1 VAYFNFR
8 PIVVLIRLCD
18 CRHRGAFRRVLIPV
32 VLLCL
37 TLTSVRGQVSDEI
50 SFRKHTLD
58 LGRNETCAVA
68 DLNGDGRLDIVSGE
82 NWYEAP
88 SWHKHRFRSFPTRN
102 NYIDVFSDL
111 PLDVDKDGHVDVVSV
126 SYMSRKMAWFRNPGK
141 ADATWKE
148 SVIDSGA
155 PVEFAF
161 LVDMDNDGVAAEVL
175 PQFGGADN
183 GTAWYE
189 VVEKGNATAWA
200 KHEVHERSFGHGIG
214 AGDIDGDG
222 RNDILTPKGWLKAP
236 ADPREGGWE
245 YRPDYDTEGG
255 AGYLF
260 VHDMNGDSI
269 NDIVTTMAHDYGVF
283 WLEQAAPGS
292 EGPKW
297 KKHVVDDAWSQGHAM
312 TIADLTGD
320 GRPELVT
327 GKRLFAHNGHDPG
340 GREVLG
346 LFWYD
351 KVSDGAEWVRH
362 IVHYG
367 GRVGGGMQIPVVDL
381 DRDGDLDIVVAGKGG
396 VFLFENLSRRPAR
409 PPGRIQD

>member
-1 VAYFNFR
+1 MAYFSSHPF
-8 PIVVLIRLCD
+8 VALIRLCG
-18 CRHRGAFRRVLIPV
+18 CSRRGGFGRVTVGV

-37 TLTSVRGQVSDEI
+37 TFSTLRAQVSDEI
-50 SFRKHTLD
+50 PFRKHTLD

-68 DLNGDGRLDIVSGE
+68 DLNGDGRPDIMSGE

-88 SWHKHRFRSFPTRN
+88 TWRKHRFRSFPTRR

-111 PLDVDKDGHVDVVSV
+111 PLDVDRDGHVDIVSV

-141 ADATWKE
+141 ANSEWKE

-161 LVDMDNDGVAAEVL
+161 LVDMDNDGVAGEVL

-189 VVEKGNATAWA
+189 VVEKGNTTAWV

-236 ADPREGGWE
+236 ADPRIGGWE
-245 YRPDYDTEGG
+245 YRPEYDTEKG

-260 VHDMNGDSI
+260 VHDMNGDGV

-283 WLEQAAPGS
+283 WLEQGSPGS
-292 EGPKW
+292 EPRW
-297 KKHVVDDAWSQGHAM
+297 KKHVIDDAWSQAHAM
-312 TIADLTGD
+312 TMADLTGD
-320 GRPELVT
+320 GQPELVT
-327 GKRLFAHNGHDPG
+327 GKRLYAHNGHDPG

-346 LFWYD
+346 LFWYE
-351 KVSDGAEWVRH
+351 KNSETNEWVRH
-362 IVHYG
+362 IIHYG

-381 DRDGDLDIVVAGKGG
+381 DRDGDLDVVVAGKGG
-396 VFLFENLSRRPAR
+396 VFLFESLTE
-409 PPGRIQD
+409 GR